1 MKKSIILSMLMLIG
15 ITGVQAQES
24 EYVPL
29 VREGVKWVY
38 YLGMRKSGDMT
49 TQWRPLTIEFKG
61 DTTFNGYFVPSSLD
75 KTFKKCYMTID
86 PEYKEVLPVTSDE
99 NGTFLAAMMREND
112 KRVFAI
118 YTENYMNAFI
128 PRPVMH
134 SYVTGLATGT
144 HYGPIDPDDTNAIDG
159 AKLNEMWMIYDFND
173 PASFIKNVSFS
184 FNNDIY
190 YYNDKCAVELE
201 SVLVNGTLRKRYG
214 FESEKDGDSGSS
226 YFPEWVE
233 GVGWSFLAAN
243 QRFSTFVS
251 PFGDLYR
258 SGVTY
263 TKFSHV
269 EEDGKAIFKGPFF
282 DEFNT
287 PDGLDEVIA
296 ETPGNGDNRYYNLMG
311 QPVAEPTQP
320 GIYIKGC
327 RKVIVK

>member
-61 DTTFNGYFVPSSLD
+61 DTTLNGFSFPSSLD

-86 PEYKEVLPVTSDE
+86 PEYKEVLPLVSDE
-99 NGTFLAAMMREND
+99 NGTFLAALMREND

-134 SYVTGLATGT
+134 SYVTGLATGA
-144 HYGPIDPDDTNAIDG
+144 HYGPIDPDDINAIDG

-173 PASFIKNVSFS
+173 PDSFIKHVSYS

-190 YYNDKCAVELE
+190 YYSNKCAVELE
-201 SVLVNGTLRKRYG
+201 SVMVNGTLRKRYG
-214 FESEKDGDSGSS
+214 FESEKEGDYGPS

-233 GVGWSFLAAN
+233 GVGWSFLTAEP
-243 QRFSTFVS
+243 RFSTFVS

-258 SGVTY
+258 SGVMY

-269 EEDGKAIFKGPFF
+269 EEDGKDIFKGPFF
-282 DEFNT
+282 DEFNE
-287 PDGLDEVIA
+287 PDDINDIPVDTSI
-296 ETPGNGDNRYYNLMG
+296 NGDPNYYNLMG
-311 QPVAEPTQP
+311 QPVADPTQP
-320 GIYIKGC
+320 GIYIHQGQKL
-327 RKVIVK
+327 VVK